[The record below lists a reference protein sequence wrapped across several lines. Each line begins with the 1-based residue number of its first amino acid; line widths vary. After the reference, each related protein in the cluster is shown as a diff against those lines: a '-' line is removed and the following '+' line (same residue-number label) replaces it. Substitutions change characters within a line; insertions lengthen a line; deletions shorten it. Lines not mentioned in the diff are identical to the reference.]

1 MDLARGWPRLT
12 VVLPYGN
19 TSGMASV
26 VKTVKLPKA
35 LAAALARM
43 AKARGCSE
51 SELIRE
57 GIEKV
62 TRAEDDGLDMQA
74 LIGPDLGIG
83 RGPEDLSTNKK
94 HLAGYGRSRH
104 R

>member
-1 MDLARGWPRLT
+1 M
-12 VVLPYGN
+12 
-19 TSGMASV
+19 
-26 VKTVKLPKA
+26 KTVKVPKPLA
-35 LAAALARM
+35 LALQRVAQ
-43 AKARGCSE
+43 ARGCTE

-62 TRAEDDGLDMQA
+62 TQGDQGLDMQA

-83 RGPEDLSTNKK
+83 RGPRDLSSARK
-94 HLAGYGRSRH
+94 HLGGYGRPRH